1 MENNELKE
9 AIEQEKEYRV
19 NKQKVLTNAISISI
33 GIVFSVIVLFALYTI
48 IKPQLSS
55 SSTLTS
61 EVFTQEQLQR
71 LEEAA
76 KIIEEDYLYDY
87 DTDKMMDGAIEG
99 MVNSLE
105 NPYTYYETEEE
116 YQESLNSGANSQY
129 YGIGVHLTYDQD
141 NDAIRVLGNVPDS
154 PAEAAGIQAGD
165 VIKQVDDLVI
175 TLDTYMDG
183 VHAIKGEE
191 GTTVRLTILRG
202 DEVLEISVT
211 RAEITDNNVTSEII
225 DNIGYIRVYSFGIG
239 VYDQFKQAYDEIM
252 AQNIDGLIVDLRN
265 NPGGYV
271 KDTINMLDL
280 LLPKGDVL
288 KLVDKSGEETVY
300 KTYTDDEIDIPL
312 AVVVNQNSASASE
325 IFASAIKDSGKGVVI
340 GTQTFGKGVVQY
352 VERLKGHG
360 AIDIVSAQYFTAS
373 GVVIQDN
380 GIEPNFV
387 VEVDEEY
394 ANNSYIPRDKDTQLQ
409 RALDYI
415 KEQL

>member
-1 MENNELKE
+1 MENNDLKE

-33 GIVFSVIVLFALYTI
+33 GIVFCVIVLFALYTI

-183 VHAIKGEE
+183 VNAIKGEE
-191 GTTVRLTILRG
+191 GTSVRLTILRG

>member
-183 VHAIKGEE
+183 VNAIKGEE

-239 VYDQFKQAYDEIM
+239 VYDQFKQAYDEII

>member
-105 NPYTYYETEEE
+105 NPYTYYETEEG

-183 VHAIKGEE
+183 VNAIKGEE
-191 GTTVRLTILRG
+191 GTSVRLTILRG

>member
-165 VIKQVDDLVI
+165 VIKQVEDSVI
-175 TLDTYMDG
+175 ALDTYMDG
-183 VHAIKGEE
+183 VNAIKGEE
-191 GTTVRLTILRG
+191 GTSVRLTILRG

>member
-1 MENNELKE
+1 
-9 AIEQEKEYRV
+9 
-19 NKQKVLTNAISISI
+19 
-33 GIVFSVIVLFALYTI
+33 
-48 IKPQLSS
+48 
-55 SSTLTS
+55 
-61 EVFTQEQLQR
+61 
-71 LEEAA
+71 
-76 KIIEEDYLYDY
+76 
-87 DTDKMMDGAIEG
+87 
-99 MVNSLE
+99 
-105 NPYTYYETEEE
+105 
-116 YQESLNSGANSQY
+116 
-129 YGIGVHLTYDQD
+129 
-141 NDAIRVLGNVPDS
+141 
-154 PAEAAGIQAGD
+154 
-165 VIKQVDDLVI
+165 
-175 TLDTYMDG
+175 
-183 VHAIKGEE
+183 
-191 GTTVRLTILRG
+191 
-202 DEVLEISVT
+202 
-211 RAEITDNNVTSEII
+211 
-225 DNIGYIRVYSFGIG
+225 
-239 VYDQFKQAYDEIM
+239 M